1 MKNVIMKSFLLDEV
15 ISTLMALQEWAED
28 AYMGE
33 SNRVGSRPHIKG
45 EDQEFSAL
53 AMQISSHSFEYVK
66 TEYNFAISGDAHYT
80 IDMFGAF
87 KKPKRHVIG
96 CVNLSDAHWVAFHVD
111 ASSGVVRMFDP
122 LQKEQTYEKLKT
134 TIILTVESQLKS
146 GKDLTFEQISWCE

>member
-15 ISTLMALQEWAED
+15 ISTLMTLQEWAED

-33 SNRVGSRPHIKG
+33 SNRVGSQPHIEG

-80 IDMFGAF
+80 IDMSMPGQARLTRAATKETHRINTKVSF
-87 KKPKRHVIG
+87 
-96 CVNLSDAHWVAFHVD
+96 CLDE
-111 ASSGVVRMFDP
+111 VRSF
-122 LQKEQTYEKLKT
+122 
-134 TIILTVESQLKS
+134 IL
-146 GKDLTFEQISWCE
+146 